1 MDLIMYGIGVFVAF
15 MLGGALGIML
25 GRETVIDCGL
35 RGQPFWAYGKK
46 WHAKVVDTSF

>member
-1 MDLIMYGIGVFVAF
+1 MELIAYGIGLFVAF
-15 MLGGALGIML
+15 TLGVMF

-46 WHAKVVDTSF
+46 WHVKFVDTSF